1 MPDGRVGCGRRQHD
15 FSVRGQLDLAGRVPR
30 FVIDTRRTSA
40 SCSGETTISS
50 VVAIVPSR
58 RRIST

>member
-1 MPDGRVGCGRRQHD
+1 MGRIGCGRRQDD
-15 FSVRGQLDLAGRVPR
+15 FGVRGQLDLAGSRPR

-50 VVAIVPSR
+50 VVAIAPSR